1 MHALSMGDS
10 RAQNRLG
17 LQGNPIQIP
26 LVMDTAAQI
35 QYRTGPYK
43 LHPLLIVKLEKVV
56 YYLGKKKKKAISI
69 GNKLGKS
76 KIIC

>member
-1 MHALSMGDS
+1 MKSKCSCDF

-26 LVMDTAAQI
+26 LVMDTAASI

-43 LHPLLIVKLEKVV
+43 LHPLLITKTLQNHFMGPFKGFKMVPCT
-56 YYLGKKKKKAISI
+56 
-69 GNKLGKS
+69 KS
-76 KIIC
+76 RLFWN